1 MSWARTLAL
10 ALRTLRRNPLRSFFM
25 LLGVAVGIA
34 SLIAMASVGEA
45 TRQETLRQFKRMVG
59 AFDTIS
65 IQPGGART
73 RGMPSLTT
81 VEPTLRF
88 EDATAIETEIPNVRR
103 VARAQSAF
111 DIDVQARDR
120 TTTTSVWGISED
132 WMEIR
137 GDDVSAGRGISAED
151 VETLARVVVIGED
164 VRRALFPDE
173 DPIGKTLR
181 IAEVPFQVQGV
192 LLSRGAG
199 PGGASL
205 DDLLLLPVSTA
216 AKRLFSRDYLTS
228 ITVQLD
234 DPQQHAAGRR
244 RHRGPA
250 AGAARH
256 RAARGGRLHG
266 EQSPGW
272 VRAGGAG
279 GLDAVQGADG
289 YRRDR
294 HADRRRGDHEPD
306 ADRRVGAA
314 PGDRRAPCG
323 GRHPRRRAP
332 AVPRGSSADLRA
344 GRRRRRAAGRGR
356 APRRPPSA
364 SSCRP
369 PSSGAP
375 WPGPWPWPR
384 SWGWSLA
391 CSRPGGPPTWI
402 RSRPCAPDGRTRRAL
417 RAGCCA

>member
-10 ALRTLRRNPLRSFFM
+10 ALRTLRRNPLRSLFM
-25 LLGVAVGIA
+25 MLGVAVGIA

-59 AFDTIS
+59 TFDTIS

-88 EDATAIETEIPNVRR
+88 EDATAIEAEIPNVRR

-120 TTTTSVWGISED
+120 TTTTSIWGISED

-137 GDDVSAGRGISAED
+137 GDDVSVGRGISAED

-234 DPQQHAAGRR
+234 DPQQHAKAAAAIEALLRERHGIVPPVEDDFTVSNPRAGFEQVARVESTLSRVLTGIAVIATLIGGVVIMSLMLIAVSERR
-244 RHRGPA
+244 REIGVRRAVGATRGDVLRQFLMEAALISALGGVAGVLLGVAVATAAAFNQQLPPA
-250 AGAARH
+250 FLWGAMAGAVALATLVGLVFGLQPAW
-256 RAARGGRLHG
+256 RAANVDPI
-266 EQSPGW
+266 Q
-272 VRAGGAG
+272 
-279 GLDAVQGADG
+279 
-289 YRRDR
+289 
-294 HADRRRGDHEPD
+294 
-306 ADRRVGAA
+306 
-314 PGDRRAPCG
+314 
-323 GRHPRRRAP
+323 
-332 AVPRGSSADLRA
+332 
-344 GRRRRRAAGRGR
+344 
-356 APRRPPSA
+356 
-364 SSCRP
+364 
-369 PSSGAP
+369 
-375 WPGPWPWPR
+375 
-384 SWGWSLA
+384 
-391 CSRPGGPPTWI
+391 
-402 RSRPCAPDGRTRRAL
+402 AL
-417 RAGCCA
+417 RT